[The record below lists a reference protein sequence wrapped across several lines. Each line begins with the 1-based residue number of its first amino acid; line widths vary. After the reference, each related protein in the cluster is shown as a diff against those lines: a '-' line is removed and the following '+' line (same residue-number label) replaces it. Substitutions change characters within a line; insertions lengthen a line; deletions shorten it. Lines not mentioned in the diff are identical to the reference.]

1 MRGRATGQPKG
12 SPELALATVLG
23 ESTEYKELREPK
35 EARMKNGEPGKS
47 TPPLSGR
54 YKAGMGAKYQGA
66 MEAVLAIPVGAGFGY
81 LADHQW
87 ESAPVG
93 LLVGFALGF
102 GAFILRLVR
111 MRPPIDGESDPPA
124 SSDNKSK
131 H

>member
-1 MRGRATGQPKG
+1 VTAP
-12 SPELALATVLG
+12 G
-23 ESTEYKELREPK
+23 ESSEYKELRESK

-47 TPPLSGR
+47 TQPLSGR
-54 YKAGMGAKYQGA
+54 SKAGMGAKYQGA

-93 LLVGFALGF
+93 LLIGFALGF

-111 MRPPIDGESDPPA
+111 MRPPVDGDSDPTHA
-124 SSDNKSK
+124 SDNKSER
-131 H
+131 